1 MALDENV
8 ILDENM
14 SSSRA
19 PTRQLISPTLCNIFL
34 VSKTNK
40 IMLLQCSLALGRKC
54 KFFY

>member
-8 ILDENM
+8 IHM

-40 IMLLQCSLALGRKC
+40 IMLLQCSLALGSEKV
-54 KFFY
+54 

>member
-40 IMLLQCSLALGRKC
+40 IMLLQCSLALGSEKV
-54 KFFY
+54 